1 MGLTLYD
8 DVYIA
13 RVIKGQYQG
22 EDSALTLGALE
33 KCLVMMVKAG
43 MAAGYCVIWVLCHIP
58 IVSSLYETFARCY
71 SRGGLGFFLRGAYY
85 KNRLK
90 RIGRNVFIDVGVT
103 IWRPENVE
111 IDDYSHIDTN
121 VTILGGDR
129 GHGGVQIGKYV
140 HVASNCVLA
149 GRGGLR
155 LGDYSAVAAGCH
167 VYSGSLYY
175 EDPSDQ
181 SGRLLSVSAQ
191 APLHMQYA
199 IEKPVVVDEY
209 AVVLLNSSVLPGV
222 TIGKAAVV
230 GAHSLVNSD
239 VPPFTIAVGTPA
251 KVVKKRRQPGAARE

>member
-1 MGLTLYD
+1 MSLLLYD

-13 RVIKGQYQG
+13 RVITGQYQG
-22 EDSALTLGALE
+22 EDSAIRLNAFQ
-33 KCLVMMVKAG
+33 KCLVLLLKAG
-43 MAAGYCVIWVLCHIP
+43 MAACYCGIWVLCRIP
-58 IVSSLYETFARCY
+58 LVSSLYETFARCY

-85 KNRLK
+85 KNRLR

-103 IWRPENVE
+103 IWSPENVE
-111 IDDYSHIDTN
+111 IDDYSHIDTY

-129 GHGGVQIGKYV
+129 GHGGVQVGKYV

-175 EDPSDQ
+175 EDPEDK
-181 SGRLLSVSAQ
+181 SGKLLSVSAQ
-191 APLHMQYA
+191 APLDMQYA
-199 IEKPVVVDEY
+199 IEKPVLIDEY
-209 AVVLLNSSVLPGV
+209 AVVLLNSSILPGV
-222 TIGKAAVV
+222 TVGKAAVV

-239 VPPFTIAVGTPA
+239 IPPFSIAVGTPA
-251 KVVKKRRQPGAARE
+251 RVVKKRREPGAARP